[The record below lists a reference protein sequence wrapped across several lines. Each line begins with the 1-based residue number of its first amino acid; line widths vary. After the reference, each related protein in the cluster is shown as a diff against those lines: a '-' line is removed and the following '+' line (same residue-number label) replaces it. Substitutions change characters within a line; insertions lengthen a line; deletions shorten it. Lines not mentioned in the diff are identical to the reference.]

1 MTRDYTTVPG
11 YEGMTQPQARYNYL
25 HDLLDSYMRLTSE
38 DRNAMRPCKVMEE
51 RGGCRYCSFSG
62 FLGGDP
68 EVCCAWRAEA
78 QPDKAIEILE
88 MLTGKPQ
95 SLEMPAGKP
104 EQLWGYRFPEPK
116 TAKERAAKDPHNM
129 IAYIASHYTAE
140 PQLGVAQE
148 ECAELIQAIS
158 KVRRKGANTETLSHM
173 AEEIADVQIMCEQL
187 IFLYNLDS
195 EVTAHYF
202 GKLKRQLKRI
212 MEGDTAYET
221 TGE

>member
-1 MTRDYTTVPG
+1 MPRDYTKVPG

-25 HDLLDSYMRLTSE
+25 HDLLDAYMRLTPE
-38 DRNAMRPCKVMEE
+38 DRTAMAPCKVREE
-51 RGGCRYCSFSG
+51 RGDCRYCSFSG

-88 MLTGKPQ
+88 MLLGKG
-95 SLEMPAGKP
+95 LESGAEMSVEKKI
-104 EQLWGYRFPEPK
+104 RF
-116 TAKERAAKDPHNM
+116 
-129 IAYIASHYTAE
+129 IADHYPRTS
-140 PQLGVAQE
+140 QMGVAQE

-158 KVRRKGANTETLSHM
+158 KVRRLGINGETLEHM
-173 AEEIADVQIMCEQL
+173 AEEIADVRIMCAQL
-187 IFLYNLDS
+187 VTILGLD
-195 EVTAHYF
+195 EAVHKKIDQ
-202 GKLKRQLKRI
+202 KLDRQLKRI

>member
-1 MTRDYTTVPG
+1 MTRDYTKVPG

-25 HDLLDSYMRLTSE
+25 HDLLDAYMRLTSE

-88 MLTGKPQ
+88 MLVGRTQKVPETEPQ
-95 SLEMPAGKP
+95 KSRMDKVREIV
-104 EQLWGYRFPEPK
+104 R
-116 TAKERAAKDPHNM
+116 N
-129 IAYIASHYTAE
+129 YTSEA
-140 PQLGVAQE
+140 QLGVAQE

-158 KVRRKGANTETLSHM
+158 KVRRRGEFPATMNHL
-173 AEEIADVQIMCEQL
+173 AEEIADVEIMCAQL
-187 IFLYNLDS
+187 TEIYDLSTDVKLFVDEKLD
-195 EVTAHYF
+195 
-202 GKLKRQLKRI
+202 RQLERI
-212 MEGDTAYET
+212 REGDIAYET